1 MQDWEEQGEAA
12 VLVQL
17 RKALERTAEVTL
29 LDVPSLK
36 HRSGDRHS
44 YGVLTLGWVS
54 LLAPVIHPM
63 SSGADQAVSI
73 CLNCSAMN
81 ERPRL
86 PPTSKKCS
94 FKSSTHLLFFGHPRE
109 TFPTGKAC
117 LWQLSTWLSGEDCC
131 ACRQT
136 LTKYD

>member
-1 MQDWEEQGEAA
+1 M
-12 VLVQL
+12 LVQL
-17 RKALERTAEVTL
+17 SKALERTAGVTL
-29 LDVPSLK
+29 LDVTSLK

-63 SSGADQAVSI
+63 SPGADQAVSI
-73 CLNCSAMN
+73 SLNCSAMN
-81 ERPRL
+81 ERPR
-86 PPTSKKCS
+86 PPPPSKKCS
-94 FKSSTHLLFFGHPRE
+94 FKSSTHLLFFGHPRK

-117 LWQLSTWLSGEDCC
+117 LRQLSTWLSGEDCC